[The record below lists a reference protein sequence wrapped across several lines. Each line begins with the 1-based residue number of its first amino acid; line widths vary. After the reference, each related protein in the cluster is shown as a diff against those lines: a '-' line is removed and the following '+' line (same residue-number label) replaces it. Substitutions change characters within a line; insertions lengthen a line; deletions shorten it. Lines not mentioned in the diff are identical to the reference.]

1 MVQLKNG
8 NFAKLQEEEMFDIID
23 QVIATIDMMKV
34 REVTVD
40 QLKIGN
46 QGIINE
52 KYTIGD
58 EILDYAL

>member
-1 MVQLKNG
+1 
-8 NFAKLQEEEMFDIID
+8 
-23 QVIATIDMMKV
+23 MMKV
-34 REVTVD
+34 REVTVE

-46 QGIINE
+46 QGIISE